1 MKYRRVGKS
10 GLVVSEIAYG
20 SWLTFANQVELENA
34 KNILRRA
41 FELGINYI
49 DSADVYENGKAEV
62 LLGQIL
68 PGYNRSHYVVATK
81 AFWPMSGHPTDKG
94 LSRKHIVDSINGS
107 LKRLKLDYV
116 DIFYCHRYDPDT
128 ELEETLEAIEDIVRR
143 GKTLYWGTSEWTA
156 EQISEAV
163 AICEKRGW
171 HKPIINQPKYNMLT
185 RGIEKDILPT
195 CVKNGMGTANFSP
208 LEQGILT
215 GKYTGGKV
223 PAGSRGSMENQNMWM
238 KEHIANVDML
248 DKVDS
253 MKPIAEKYG
262 LSLAQLSL
270 AWILHNPGISS
281 VIMGATS
288 IRQLEDNV
296 KASGVELEQAD
307 FDQISGL
314 FPIDGE
320 S

>member
-94 LSRKHIVDSINGS
+94 LSRKHIFDSINGS

-116 DIFYCHRYDPDT
+116 DLFYCHRYDPDT
-128 ELEETLEAIEDIVRR
+128 ELEETLEAIEDIVRQGKNSLLGNQRVDR
-143 GKTLYWGTSEWTA
+143 GT
-156 EQISEAV
+156 
-163 AICEKRGW
+163 
-171 HKPIINQPKYNMLT
+171 
-185 RGIEKDILPT
+185 DIRS
-195 CVKNGMGTANFSP
+195 GSHMR
-208 LEQGILT
+208 QT
-215 GKYTGGKV
+215 G
-223 PAGSRGSMENQNMWM
+223 
-238 KEHIANVDML
+238 
-248 DKVDS
+248 
-253 MKPIAEKYG
+253 
-262 LSLAQLSL
+262 LAQTHYQS
-270 AWILHNPGISS
+270 AQIQHADPGY
-281 VIMGATS
+281 
-288 IRQLEDNV
+288 
-296 KASGVELEQAD
+296 
-307 FDQISGL
+307 
-314 FPIDGE
+314 
-320 S
+320 